1 MIDLSRRSAGIL
13 MHITSLPGRWGI
25 GDLGPEAYAFA
36 DSVAKTGARYWQMLP
51 LCPTGYGNSPYS
63 GVSTF
68 AGNEL
73 LISPDLLVKDGL
85 LDRSDIGEVPS
96 FPETHVDYS
105 AVQKWKLP
113 ILRKAAVA
121 ALSDSGF
128 RKRLD
133 GFRNENSFWIE
144 DYAVF
149 RTLEQR
155 YNDARWHS
163 IWPKNEGMHDPKAIA
178 QVLREQHDQ
187 VGIWQAL
194 QLIFNDQCMAL
205 KRHCASKGILTI
217 GDIPIFVGM
226 DSADAWAR
234 PELFKRDAQGHFSSV
249 SGVPPDVFSATGQL
263 WGTPVYDWQYHQ
275 KTGFKWWTERIR
287 RCLKLNDV
295 LRIDHFRG
303 FDAYYDIPA
312 GSETAE
318 HGTWTHVPGKE
329 FFNVLRRNL
338 GELAIIAEDLGNV
351 NQDVIDLRKSNGFP
365 GMKIAQFGFHFL
377 EDGSFD
383 DPERFLPE
391 HYEQSFVAYTG
402 THDNDTTRGWFN
414 SLDDVQRKSVL
425 SYLGTDEENVVSALV
440 KLIMD
445 SCACMTVIQ
454 MQDILG
460 LDGWARMNYPS
471 TCNDTNWS
479 WRMKA
484 SEFTEERIGWFRNLI
499 VTASRL

>member
-1 MIDLSRRSAGIL
+1 MIDLSRRGAGIL

-25 GDLGPEAYAFA
+25 GDLGPAAYEFA
-36 DSVAKTGARYWQMLP
+36 DSLAETRARYWQMLP
-51 LCPTGYGNSPYS
+51 LCPTGFGNSPYS

-73 LISPDLLVKDGL
+73 LISPDLLLKDRL
-85 LDRSDIGEVPS
+85 LSRNDLEDAPV
-96 FPETHVDYS
+96 FPETRVDY
-105 AVQKWKLP
+105 AALQRWKLP
-113 ILRKAAVA
+113 LLKKAASV
-121 ALSDSGF
+121 ALSDPGF
-128 RKRLD
+128 RRRLD
-133 GFRNENSFWIE
+133 EFRISNGFWLE

-149 RTLEQR
+149 RTLEQK
-155 YNDARWHS
+155 YNDARWYS
-163 IWPKNEGMHDPKAIA
+163 IWPENEGRHDPQAIA
-178 QVLREQHDQ
+178 CVLRDQHDS
-187 VGIWQAL
+187 VEIWEAL

-205 KRHCASKGILTI
+205 KRHCASRGILTI

-234 PELFKRDAQGHFSSV
+234 PDLFKRDGEGRFSSV
-249 SGVPPDVFSATGQL
+249 SGVPPDIFSATGQL
-263 WGTPVYDWQYHQ
+263 WGTPVYDWKHHEQS
-275 KTGFKWWTERIR
+275 GFQWWKERIR
-287 RCLKLNDV
+287 RCLQLNDV

-318 HGTWTHVPGKE
+318 HGTWTPVPGKE
-329 FFNVLRRNL
+329 FFRALRSDL

-351 NQDVIDLRKSNGFP
+351 NQDVIDLRMSNGFP

-377 EDGSFD
+377 DDGSFD

-391 HYEQSFVAYTG
+391 HYEESFVAYTG

-414 SLDDVQRKSVL
+414 SLDDVQRKAVL
-425 SYLGTDEENVVSALV
+425 SYLHTDDENVVSALV
-440 KLIMD
+440 KIVMN
-445 SCACMTVIQ
+445 SCACMAVIQ

-471 TCNDTNWS
+471 SCNDTNWS

-484 SEFTEERIGWFRNLI
+484 SEFNGDRIRWFRNLI
-499 VTASRL
+499 VTSSRS